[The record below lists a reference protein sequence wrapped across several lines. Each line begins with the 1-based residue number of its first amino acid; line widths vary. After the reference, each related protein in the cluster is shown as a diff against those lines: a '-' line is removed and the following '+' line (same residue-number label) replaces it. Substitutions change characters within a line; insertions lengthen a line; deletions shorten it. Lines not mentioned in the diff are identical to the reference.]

1 MTRVLVTGA
10 TGQDGSYLIDQLA
23 EESEACTHSLA
34 RTARASTRCGS
45 DGRT

>member
-23 EESEACTHSLA
+23 EKARPFTHSLA
-34 RTARASTRCGS
+34 MAARALTRCGS

>member
-23 EESEACTHSLA
+23 EESEAIHAFA
-34 RTARASTRCGS
+34 RHWQRGH
-45 DGRT
+45 